1 MKIKE
6 VLKKMIFGYKSSSEE
21 YIKYIKNKGAKIG
34 ENCHIFCPKDT
45 SIDTSNL
52 YLLEIGNNVKITG
65 PTTILMHDYSTCV
78 INRLDKKIYGKQR
91 KVKIGNNI
99 FLGWG
104 CTILCGTEIGD
115 NTIIGAGAVVSGKLE
130 KNSVYAGNPAKKIC
144 TIEDYK
150 KKVTEKQLEDAKNI
164 YTEYKSRYSIIP
176 PIEIFHEYF
185 YLFTKSDENL
195 VGIFRS
201 KVLEEK
207 IEFKNE
213 KPLFEN
219 YKEFCKYCENK
230 GE

>member
-164 YTEYKSRYSIIP
+164 YTEY
-176 PIEIFHEYF
+176 
-185 YLFTKSDENL
+185 
-195 VGIFRS
+195 
-201 KVLEEK
+201 
-207 IEFKNE
+207 
-213 KPLFEN
+213 N
-219 YKEFCKYCENK
+219 YKRLATKKVSTNLFLLYIYSCTDIKLFCFFYNF
-230 GE
+230 

>member
-21 YIKYIKNKGAKIG
+21 YIKYIRSKGAKIG

-78 INRLDKKIYGKQR
+78 INKIDKRIYGKQR
-91 KVKIGNNI
+91 KVRIGNNI

-115 NTIIGAGAVVSGKLE
+115 NTIIGAGAVVNGKLE
-130 KNSVYAGNPAKKIC
+130 GNSVYAGNPAKKIC
-144 TIEDYK
+144 TIEEYK
-150 KKVTEKQLEDAKNI
+150 NKINEKQLEDAKKI
-164 YTEYKSRYSIIP
+164 YTEYKRRFGIIP

-185 YLFTKSDENL
+185 YLFTKSDKEL
-195 VGIFRS
+195 LGIFRT

-213 KPLFEN
+213 KPLFES
-219 YKEFCKYCENK
+219 YKKFCEYCENK

>member
-1 MKIKE
+1 MSIKRI
-6 VLKKMIFGYKSSSEE
+6 LKKLLLGHKESSEE
-21 YIKYIKNKGAKIG
+21 YIKFLRKKGAKIG
-34 ENCHIFCPKDT
+34 ENCYIFCPKDT
-45 SIDTSNL
+45 NIDTSNA
-52 YLLEIGNNVKITG
+52 YLLEIGNDVKITG

-185 YLFTKSDENL
+185 YLFTKNDENL
-195 VGIFRS
+195 IELFEA
-201 KVLEEK
+201 KVREEK

-219 YKEFCKYCENK
+219 YEEFCKYCENK

>member
-1 MKIKE
+1 MSIKRI
-6 VLKKMIFGYKSSSEE
+6 LKKLILGYKESSEE
-21 YIKYIKNKGAKIG
+21 YIKFLRKKGAKIG
-34 ENCHIFCPKDT
+34 ENCYIFCPKDT
-45 SIDTSNL
+45 NIDTSNA
-52 YLLEIGNNVKITG
+52 YLLEIGNDVKITG

-78 INRLDKKIYGKQR
+78 INRLEKRIYGKQR

-115 NTIIGAGAVVSGKLE
+115 NTIIGAGAVISGKLE
-130 KNSVYAGNPAKKIC
+130 GNAVYAGNPAKKIC
-144 TIEDYK
+144 TIEEYREK
-150 KKVTEKQLEDAKNI
+150 ILEKQLEDAKKI
-164 YTEYKSRYSIIP
+164 YTEYKRRFGIIP

-185 YLFTKSDENL
+185 YLFTKNDENL
-195 VGIFRS
+195 IELFEA
-201 KVLEEK
+201 KVREEK

-219 YKEFCKYCENK
+219 YEEFCKYCENK